1 MANYQTDFLQALSM
15 AGNSLSG
22 LMKDIREPTFQEQLK
37 LREES
42 QMRLNQQG
50 QNFALERTGVDQDYT
65 LERMEKNTEENL
77 KQYGGQKIID
87 FEDMKDRDEY
97 LNLNPERAEQMQRI
111 QQAIKERDTDWLRD
125 NYKEN
130 IDLHKDIEI
139 YAEKANKKVNEQ
151 SWTNYLTFGMFGYEG
166 KDKIQAERDDFFFDK
181 ETGRMLRRND
191 EFYKQDRD
199 FKEVNKAVE
208 QAAGVSPEFSQE
220 NQDMQGGLNSYYGM
234 FDLNDP
240 NQMNAA
246 HTFFRM
252 QNEGMY
258 AEMLVQNQKMTA
270 MDAILGE
277 GKTPEFSVE
286 DIIAGVDKQ
295 VPKDRL
301 LRRTPDNRME
311 YTGAQKN
318 AYASSLGLVTLQA
331 QYALQDKFGG
341 INRDRQKE
349 ALKDL
354 VQAKSMAE
362 KLMKNTKFGNTPKDQ
377 IDRDKKYY
385 QESIKLINTWMSA
398 LQR

>member
-22 LMKDIREPTFQEQLK
+22 LMQDIREPTFQEQLK

-50 QNFALERTGVDQDYT
+50 QNFALERMGVDQDYA
-65 LERMEKNTEENL
+65 LERMDKSTEEAL
-77 KQYGGQKIID
+77 EQYGGQKIID
-87 FEDMKDRDEY
+87 FQDMKDRDEY
-97 LNLNPERAEQMQRI
+97 LNLNPERAEQMQKI
-111 QQAIKERDTDWLRD
+111 EQAIKERDTDWLRD
-125 NYKEN
+125 NYEEN

-151 SWTNYLTFGMFGYEG
+151 DWLNYLSFGMFGYEG

-191 EFYKQDRD
+191 EFYKQERD
-199 FKEVNKAVE
+199 FREVNKVVE

-277 GKTPEFSVE
+277 GKTPELSVE

-311 YTGAQKN
+311 YTAAQKN

-362 KLMKNTKFGNTPKDQ
+362 KLMKNTKFGSTPKDQ

>member
-22 LMKDIREPTFQEQLK
+22 LMQDIREPTFQEQLK

-50 QNFALERTGVDQDYT
+50 QNFALERMGVDQDYA
-65 LERMEKNTEENL
+65 LERMDKSTEEAL
-77 KQYGGQKIID
+77 EQYGGQKIID
-87 FEDMKDRDEY
+87 FQDMKDRDEY
-97 LNLNPERAEQMQRI
+97 LNLNPERAEQMQKI
-111 QQAIKERDTDWLRD
+111 EQAIKERDTDWLRD
-125 NYKEN
+125 NYEEN

-151 SWTNYLTFGMFGYEG
+151 DWLNYLSFGMFGYEG

-191 EFYKQDRD
+191 EFYKQERD
-199 FKEVNKAVE
+199 FREVNKVVE

-270 MDAILGE
+270 IDAILGE
-277 GKTPEFSVE
+277 GKTPELSVE

-311 YTGAQKN
+311 YTAAQKN

-362 KLMKNTKFGNTPKDQ
+362 KLMKNTKFGSTPKDQ

>member
-22 LMKDIREPTFQEQLK
+22 LMQDIREPTFQEQLK

-50 QNFALERTGVDQDYT
+50 QNFALERMGVDQDYA
-65 LERMEKNTEENL
+65 LERMDKSTEEAL
-77 KQYGGQKIID
+77 EQYGGQKIID
-87 FEDMKDRDEY
+87 FQDMKDRDEY
-97 LNLNPERAEQMQRI
+97 LNLNPERAEQMQKI
-111 QQAIKERDTDWLRD
+111 EQAIKERDTDWLRD
-125 NYKEN
+125 NYEEN

-151 SWTNYLTFGMFGYEG
+151 DWLNYLSFGMFGYEG

-191 EFYKQDRD
+191 EFYKQERD
-199 FKEVNKAVE
+199 FREVNKVVE
-208 QAAGVSPEFSQE
+208 QAAGVSPEFSQQ

-277 GKTPEFSVE
+277 GKTPELSVE

-311 YTGAQKN
+311 YTAAQKN

-362 KLMKNTKFGNTPKDQ
+362 KLMKNTKFGSTPKDQ

>member
-50 QNFALERTGVDQDYT
+50 QNFALERMGVDQDYT